1 MVIKKKLSLFFI
13 VFLVLLCSAVISIYY
28 SKIKKS
34 TEVAPSTSVVQ
45 KSDIKENVKAIG
57 EIYATELVSVGAQV
71 SGQILKLHI
80 KLGQSVKKGD
90 LILEIDSKTQV
101 DKLNTVKAELESAKA
116 DLAAKRMSLLTSE
129 KNFIRKKKLFQAEAE
144 SQELVEQAENQLKQD
159 EMAVQSAKLRL
170 KQLQINVN
178 TAQTELGYTQIRSP
192 LTGTIVSLP
201 VEAGQTI
208 NFAQTTPLIAVI
220 ANLEQMEVRM
230 QIAEGDYTKLKPDM
244 PVIFSTLANPAIK
257 LKGQIK
263 SIDPALTTLTKGT
276 YDNKTENTDS
286 AIYYYARMIVNNQD
300 KMLSIGMTTQ
310 NEIIIKQKK
319 NVLVIPKTAIF
330 ENGSQTI
337 VSMYGPDK
345 KITPRKIKTGI
356 SDFTQI
362 EVVQGLKAG
371 ETVLTEFQDGENS
384 ESKGIDP

>member
-1 MVIKKKLSLFFI
+1 MAIRKKLSLFLI
-13 VFLVLLCSAVISIYY
+13 VFFVLLCAAVIIFYY
-28 SKIKKS
+28 SKIKDTTEATPSIS
-34 TEVAPSTSVVQ
+34 TVQ
-45 KSDIKENVKAIG
+45 RSDITENVKAVG

-90 LILEIDSKTQV
+90 LIVEIDSKTQV
-101 DKLNTVKAELESAKA
+101 DKLNTAKAELESAKA
-116 DLAAKRMSLLTSE
+116 DLAAKRMSLATSE
-129 KNFIRKKKLFQAEAE
+129 KSFIRKKKLFEVEAE
-144 SQELVEQAENQLKQD
+144 SKELLEQAENKLKQD
-159 EMAVQSAKLRL
+159 EMGVESAKLRL

-230 QIAEGDYTKLKPDM
+230 QIAEGDYTKLKPNM
-244 PVIFSTLANPAIK
+244 LVIFSTLADPAIK
-257 LKGQIK
+257 LNGQVI

-276 YDNKTENTDS
+276 YDNKAENTDS
-286 AIYYYARMIVNNQD
+286 AVYYYARMIVENPR

-310 NEIIIKQKK
+310 NEIIINQKK
-319 NVLVIPKTAIF
+319 NVLAIPKTAIF
-330 ENGSQTI
+330 ENGDQTT
-337 VSMYGPDK
+337 VSVYSADK

-362 EVVQGLKAG
+362 EVVQGLKDG
-371 ETVLTEFQDGENS
+371 EKVLTEFQDGVNS
-384 ESKGIDP
+384 ESTGADP

>member
-1 MVIKKKLSLFFI
+1 MAIKKKLGLFLV
-13 VFLVLLCSAVISIYY
+13 VFLVLLFAAAFAFYY
-28 SKIKKS
+28 NKIKS
-34 TEVAPSTSVVQ
+34 ATEVAPSTSTVLRGG
-45 KSDIKENVKAIG
+45 ITENVKAVG

-80 KLGQSVKKGD
+80 KLGQTVNKGD
-90 LILEIDSKTQV
+90 LIVEIDSKTQM
-101 DKLNTVKAELESAKA
+101 DKLNTAKAELESAKA
-116 DLAAKRMSLLTSE
+116 DLAAKRMSLVTSE
-129 KNFIRKKKLFQAEAE
+129 KNYIRKRKLFQVDAE
-144 SQELVEQAENQLKQD
+144 SKELVEQAENQLKQD
-159 EMAVQSAKLRL
+159 EMGVESAKLRL

-192 LTGTIVSLP
+192 LSGTIVSLP

-230 QIAEGDYTKLKPDM
+230 QIAEGDYTKLKPNM
-244 PVIFSTLANPAIK
+244 PVIFSTLADPAIK
-257 LKGQIK
+257 LNGQVM

-276 YDNKTENTDS
+276 YDNKAENTDS
-286 AIYYYARMIVNNQD
+286 AVYYYARMIVDNPR

-310 NEIIIKQKK
+310 NEIIINQKK
-319 NVLVIPKTAIF
+319 NVLTIPKTATF
-330 ENGSQTI
+330 ENGDQTM
-337 VSMYGPDK
+337 VSVYGVDK

-362 EVVQGLKAG
+362 EVVQGLKEG
-371 ETVLTEFQDGENS
+371 EKVLTEFQDGVGS
-384 ESKGIDP
+384 ESNGVDP